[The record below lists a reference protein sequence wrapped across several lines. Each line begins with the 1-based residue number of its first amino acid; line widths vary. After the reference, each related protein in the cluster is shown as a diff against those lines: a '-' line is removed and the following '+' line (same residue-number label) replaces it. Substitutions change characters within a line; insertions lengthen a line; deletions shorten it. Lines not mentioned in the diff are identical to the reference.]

1 MAFELVIIPPFFAA
15 LEDGHTIMLS
25 CCILI
30 QILDIFS
37 RHGAVIQLFV
47 SFNWKLMVTGLP
59 RKQRPRTPMALT
71 SHQGTGGIRSPEWP
85 WKLKEKKVSAVLNVL
100 FFKSSVKMVDI
111 FDGYEDSILVKKY
124 KKSLS
129 AIFYVPLCLKLSYLK
144 HVAVKSM
151 LS

>member
-1 MAFELVIIPPFFAA
+1 MF
-15 LEDGHTIMLS
+15 
-25 CCILI
+25 
-30 QILDIFS
+30 
-37 RHGAVIQLFV
+37 
-47 SFNWKLMVTGLP
+47 
-59 RKQRPRTPMALT
+59 
-71 SHQGTGGIRSPEWP
+71 
-85 WKLKEKKVSAVLNVL
+85 NVL

-144 HVAVKSM
+144 HMSVKSM